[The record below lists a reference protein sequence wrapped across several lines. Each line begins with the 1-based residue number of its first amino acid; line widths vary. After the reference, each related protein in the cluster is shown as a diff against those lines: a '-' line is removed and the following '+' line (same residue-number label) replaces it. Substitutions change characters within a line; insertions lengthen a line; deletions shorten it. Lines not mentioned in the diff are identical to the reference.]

1 MEKRPTSSRGVANE
15 AYRPITEGYQPGSQ
29 LIQRGFTPPASR
41 QPPPPRGGSNAMKP
55 GSSGTAA
62 SKK

>member
-1 MEKRPTSSRGVANE
+1 MEKRPTSSRGTANDG
-15 AYRPITEGYQPGSQ
+15 YRPITEGYQPGSQ
-29 LIQRGFTPPASR
+29 VVQKGFTPPASPP
-41 QPPPPRGGSNAMKP
+41 PPPPRGGSNAMKP